1 MATGA
6 MENFW
11 SVTVQAWQE
20 LQALLYS
27 GDPPVYEQLV
37 FVTAAFIVI
46 KVTHRVFA
54 RVGAARE
61 YRIDPFAILYFM
73 VVLGIVSGAFASVI
87 DYFNSPAVRGA
98 TWIS

>member
-1 MATGA
+1 
-6 MENFW
+6 MEDFW

-20 LQALLYS
+20 LQVLLYS
-27 GDPPVYEQLV
+27 GDPPVYKQLL
-37 FVTAAFIVI
+37 FVTAAFVVI
-46 KVTHRVFA
+46 KIVYRVFA

-73 VVLGIVSGAFASVI
+73 VVLGIVSGAFSSVI